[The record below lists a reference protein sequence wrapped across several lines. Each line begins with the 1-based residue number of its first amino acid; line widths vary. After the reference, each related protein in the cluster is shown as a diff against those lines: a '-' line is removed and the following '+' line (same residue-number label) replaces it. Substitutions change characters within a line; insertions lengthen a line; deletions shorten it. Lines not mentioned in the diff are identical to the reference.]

1 MNFSIIKYKT
11 IHIISGVAA
20 LGLHVGILASSL
32 APSNPVVLNKQAINI
47 SFVAPSARND
57 QSFELAKKEEVDFE
71 IKKKNSLAAKEKI
84 KEVKKETKEK
94 KIAGRETSGRVHK
107 DATALVAAES
117 DPVFD
122 AKYLNNPAPY
132 YPTYA
137 KKKKIEGKVFLDVVV
152 KTDGTAHDVKIS
164 QSSGSSMLD
173 NAALS
178 AVKKWRFIPA
188 KKSGK
193 LVQANVIVPIEF
205 KII

>member
-1 MNFSIIKYKT
+1 MRFNIIKYKT
-11 IHIISGVAA
+11 IHIVSCLAAIGVHA
-20 LGLHVGILASSL
+20 GILASSF
-32 APSNPVVLNKQAINI
+32 APSDPVVLNKQAITV
-47 SFVAPSARND
+47 SFVAPSSKNNN
-57 QSFELAKKEEVDFE
+57 SFEIAKKEDNNLKVKQ
-71 IKKKNSLAAKEKI
+71 KKSLKAQKKET
-84 KEVKKETKEK
+84 KKETKEN

-107 DATALVAAES
+107 DAKAIVSAES
-117 DPVFD
+117 DPIFD

-132 YPTYA
+132 YPPYA
-137 KKKKIEGKVFLDVVV
+137 KRKKIEGKVFLNVVV
-152 KTDGTAHDVKIS
+152 KTDGTPDDVKIS

-188 KKSGK
+188 KKSGQ